1 MSDLYERALLDHAR
15 RPRNFGPLPS
25 ATHSAAGTNPLCGD
39 ELTLRLRAEHDRI
52 EEIAFEAQ
60 ACAVCMGSASLMTT
74 LARGMTLR
82 DVPGLLHR
90 VHLLLQ
96 GQAEAAKL
104 GDLAPL
110 AGVSR
115 FAARVK
121 CAALPWSA
129 LEAALALKKEAVTT
143 EA

>member
-1 MSDLYERALLDHAR
+1 MTDLYDRALLEHAR
-15 RPRNFGPLPS
+15 RPHNFGPLPS
-25 ATHSAAGTNPLCGD
+25 ATHSAGGANPLCGD
-39 ELTLRLRAEHDRI
+39 ELTVRLRAARDRI
-52 EEIAFEAQ
+52 EEIAFQGEC
-60 ACAVCMGSASLMTT
+60 CAVCMGSASLMTT
-74 LARGMTLR
+74 LAKGMTLR

-96 GQAEAAKL
+96 GEAEAAKL

-129 LEAALALKKEAVTT
+129 LSAALAADKKPVTT
-143 EA
+143 ES